1 MRDVVRTCALHL
13 PLTPKTMIF
22 EQPSSILYC
31 LDSPFLS
38 EEECVII
45 GMVSR
50 LDYKLIIM
58 DVFQLIGDF
67 LHLIAMLMLLLKIL
81 ANKNVIGLSYRTQE
95 LYMVVFVTRYSD
107 MILENHWGSLYFNAM
122 RILFLLITAYT
133 IYVMRFKRPYRMVD
147 LSSSRAMMPNRIPSP
162 IGRCTSLREH
172 SPSSSIGASLSMG
185 FSRRFRFGCRLAL
198 FCLNYT

>member
-1 MRDVVRTCALHL
+1 
-13 PLTPKTMIF
+13 
-22 EQPSSILYC
+22 
-31 LDSPFLS
+31 
-38 EEECVII
+38 
-45 GMVSR
+45 
-50 LDYKLIIM
+50 M

-133 IYVMRFKRPYRMVD
+133 IYVMRFKRPYRMVTTF
-147 LSSSRAMMPNRIPSP
+147 SFRVMMPIRIPSL
-162 IGRCTSLREH
+162 IGRCTSLREL
-172 SPSSSIGASLSMG
+172 SPSSSIGVSLYMG
-185 FSRRFRFGCRLAL
+185 FSRRFRFGYRLAL
-198 FCLNYT
+198 FYLSYT